1 MPFISLFIIAVVVL
15 ILLFF
20 FVIWRLSV
28 KSQSP
33 RRMPIE
39 VQPTGKFESIEFQ
52 GSAWLRGWL
61 LWPTDE
67 QQEPSSQ
74 PLPVIIISHGWASNR
89 SRVLRYVEPF
99 RAAGHAVI
107 VYDVTS
113 HGESGAVKAPSA
125 LLFRD
130 DLLAAVRYAHTRPEL
145 DAARIGIIGHSLGG
159 FGAMLALDEGL
170 EVQAI
175 VTDSMPAN
183 PFTMITAELKR
194 RGLPIF
200 PLAQLVPRIWLL
212 RARINKA
219 EFDAINIRETILRNE
234 RRRSGRVPL
243 YMIHSMGDTFIP
255 PSELQGI
262 VTDLPCELPHMF
274 VHTNGHS
281 CSEQDPAFW
290 EAVLP
295 FLHKHVKH
303 AAASSNSSDT
313 CASS

>member
-1 MPFISLFIIAVVVL
+1 MLFISLFIIAVVIL
-15 ILLFF
+15 FLLFLM
-20 FVIWRLSV
+20 VIWRLSV

-39 VQPTGKFESIEFQ
+39 VQPTGEYESIEFQ
-52 GSAWLRGWL
+52 GSAWLKGWL
-61 LWPTDE
+61 LWPTNG
-67 QQEPSSQ
+67 QQELRNE
-74 PLPVIIISHGWASNR
+74 PLSVIIISHGWASNR
-89 SRVLRYVEPF
+89 ARVLRYVEPF

-107 VYDVTS
+107 VYDVAS

-130 DLLAAVRYAHTRPEL
+130 DLLAAVRYAHSRPEL
-145 DAARIGIIGHSLGG
+145 DAARIGILGHSLGG

-212 RARINKA
+212 RSRINRA
-219 EFDAINIRETILRNE
+219 DFDAINIRETILRNE
-234 RRRSGRVPL
+234 RRGAGRVPL

-262 VTDLPCELPHMF
+262 ITDLPYELPHLF

-295 FLHKHVKH
+295 FLNQHVKQVAVSPH
-303 AAASSNSSDT
+303 YSDKCTSS
-313 CASS
+313 